1 MESPSSFFSPALLLP
16 GSPVGSSSVKPWG
29 ETEKR
34 KWNAPSSRASS
45 VPGNDIQR
53 TLSPPWFP
61 LFGGSGVSGATA
73 NTRIFLFL
81 KKALQWIIHT
91 IISAKLC
98 WSILSL
104 LRVSVNIP
112 RPFSPPPYLPPE
124 STERVKKTKPFFPFF
139 FFFSVYLI
147 FPFSLP
153 TAHSLSAFFPVVH
166 RQNPPGVC
174 LSLVY

>member
-1 MESPSSFFSPALLLP
+1 MAHLLLEVAVCRCKKNLSLVFCERIGSGLFRPDSVESPSSFFSPALLP

-34 KWNAPSSRASS
+34 TWNAPSRRASS

-61 LFGGSGVSGATA
+61 LVGGPGVSGAIA

-81 KKALQWIIHT
+81 KEALQWIIHT

-98 WSILSL
+98 WSLSC
-104 LRVSVNIP
+104 RCSVSQSTFP
-112 RPFSPPPYLPPE
+112 GHSPP
-124 STERVKKTKPFFPFF
+124 
-139 FFFSVYLI
+139 I
-147 FPFSLP
+147 F
-153 TAHSLSAFFPVVH
+153 TT
-166 RQNPPGVC
+166 
-174 LSLVY
+174 